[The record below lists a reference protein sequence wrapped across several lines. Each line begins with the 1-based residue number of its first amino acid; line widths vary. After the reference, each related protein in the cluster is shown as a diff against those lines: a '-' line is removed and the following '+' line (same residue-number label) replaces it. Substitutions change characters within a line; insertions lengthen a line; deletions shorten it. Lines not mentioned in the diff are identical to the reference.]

1 MLDRKPLIVLLGVFA
16 WTILESGLF
25 AADPAP
31 KFTAEQIAFYEKD
44 VKPLL
49 QKHCFKCHGAGE
61 KIKGGLSLATRAAIL
76 AGGDTGPIIDWKST
90 DKSLLILAIKNQRP
104 DGGDVMP
111 PSGKMTDAEIAI
123 LIKWV
128 NEKLPV
134 STSDL
139 GTTTTAAPEKSI
151 ITDEAKKYWAYQP
164 IRRPAVPS
172 MAVPSTGHPIDAF
185 IRSKLDAKGLT
196 PNGKADKVVLVRRL
210 YYDLLGLPPTPEQID
225 AFVNDSSANAYEKLV
240 DQLLASPH
248 YGEKWGRH
256 WLDIVRYAETNG
268 YERDG
273 PKPFAWRYRDYVI
286 RSFNADKP
294 YDQFI
299 REQLAGDELPE
310 ESADAIIATGYYRL
324 GLWDDEPADP
334 QQSLFDGYD
343 DLVTVTA
350 QGFLAMTINCARC
363 HDHKKD
369 PILQADYYKL
379 LAFFRDIRPYSD
391 NRDVRSSANMTDIT
405 PVEKRR
411 TYEGEL
417 KERMRKIAEITQ
429 RMVAIENDA
438 IKTMPAED
446 QRASEGIDRPQ
457 VVAKLGKFFTE
468 KQKQDY
474 NRLRR
479 ERDELERRPMPSQEF
494 ALSVNNCDPRP
505 PTVYVLARG
514 NPHSPKESEP
524 CPPGFPTVLGIPDPQ
539 IPPPASN
546 RSRSSGRRTVL
557 ANWIASKS
565 NPLTARVMVNR
576 IWQHHF
582 GRGIVPSPSDF
593 GQLGEPST
601 HPELLD
607 WLASEFMD
615 PTLGQSWSVEGRAWS
630 MKRMH
635 KLILLSE
642 TYQMS
647 SAANAKNLAIDPANN
662 LFWRF
667 NMRRLLAEEVR
678 DSMLAV
684 SGKLKLEQFGPS
696 VFPKIPQEV
705 LAGQSVPGQGWLKT
719 RGGGY
724 DPKNP
729 EEGNRRSIYVC
740 VKRSLQVPILIN
752 HDQADTD
759 SSCPV
764 RYTTTVPTQALGM
777 LNGEFTHEMANALAR
792 QLIAKEP
799 NNLNLRVVR
808 AIRLTTG
815 RTPTAREIAAD
826 VNFIERLK
834 TESKLDDES
843 AMARYTLV
851 LLNTNEF
858 VYLD

>member
-1 MLDRKPLIVLLGVFA
+1 MLKFLRSTAIAVFLA
-16 WTILESGLF
+16 LPAA
-25 AADPAP
+25 AADPIP
-31 KFTAEQIAFYEKD
+31 KFTAEQVAFYEKD

-49 QKHCFKCHGAGE
+49 QKHCFKCHGEGD
-61 KIKGGLSLATRAAIL
+61 KIKGGLSLSTRAGTI
-76 AGGDTGPIIDWKST
+76 AGGDTGSAFDPKSHE
-90 DKSLLILAIKNQRP
+90 KSLLLLAITNKRP
-104 DGGDVMP
+104 DGGEIMP
-111 PSGKMTDAEIAI
+111 PSGKLPDADIAT
-123 LIKWV
+123 LTKWV
-128 NEKLPV
+128 KAQLPY
-134 STSDL
+134 SAADI
-139 GTTTTAAPEKSI
+139 GTTEPAAPEKSI

-164 IRRPAVPS
+164 VKRPEIRNPKSEIRN
-172 MAVPSTGHPIDAF
+172 PIDAF
-185 IRSKLDAKGLT
+185 IREKLDAKGLT
-196 PNGKADKVVLVRRL
+196 ANGPAEKVALVRRL
-210 YYDLLGLPPTPEQID
+210 YYDLLGLPPTPEQVD
-225 AFVNDSSANAYEKLV
+225 AFVNDASPKAYEKLV
-240 DQLLASPH
+240 DELLASPH

-256 WLDIVRYAETNG
+256 WLDVVRYAETNG

-273 PKPFAWRYRDYVI
+273 PKPYAWRYRDYVI

-299 REQLAGDELPE
+299 REQIAGDELPG
-310 ESADAIIATGYYRL
+310 ESPDGIIATGFYRL
-324 GLWDDEPADP
+324 GLWDDEPADA
-334 QQSLFDGYD
+334 QQALFDGYD

-350 QGFLAMTINCARC
+350 QGFLAMTVNCARC

-369 PILQADYYKL
+369 PILQADYYRL

-411 TYEGEL
+411 VYEGEL
-417 KERMRKIAEITQ
+417 KERKEKIAELVKK
-429 RMVAIENDA
+429 MVALEDEA
-438 IKTMPAED
+438 IKTMSAED

-457 VVAKLGKFFTE
+457 VVAKLGKVFTE
-468 KQKQDY
+468 KQKRDY
-474 NRLRR
+474 GRLKQ
-479 ERDELERRPMPSQEF
+479 ERDGLERRPVPSQEF
-494 ALSVNNCDPRP
+494 ALSVSNCDPRP

-514 NPHSPKESEP
+514 NPHAPKEKEP
-524 CPPGFPTVLGIPDPQ
+524 CAPGFPTILGAPDPT
-539 IPPPASN
+539 IPPAKGKTSN
-546 RSRSSGRRTVL
+546 RRTAL
-557 ANWIASKS
+557 ADWLASKS

-576 IWQHHF
+576 LWQHHF

-593 GQLGEPST
+593 GKLGETST

-607 WLASEFMD
+607 WLASEFME
-615 PTLGQSWSVEGRAWS
+615 PTVGQPWSVSGPAWS

-635 KLILLSE
+635 KLMLLSD
-642 TYQMS
+642 TYRMS
-647 SAANAKNLAIDPANN
+647 SAGNARNLAADPANN

-667 NMRRLLAEEVR
+667 NMRRLVAEEVR
-678 DSMLAV
+678 DSILAI

-724 DPKNP
+724 DPRDP
-729 EEGNRRSIYVC
+729 DAGNRRSIYAS

-777 LNGEFTHEMANALAR
+777 LNGEFTNEMAAAFAKR
-792 QLIAKEP
+792 LIADAP
-799 NNLNLRVVR
+799 NDPAKRVSR

-815 RTPTAREIAAD
+815 RTPTEVEISAD
-826 VNFIERLK
+826 VAFVEKLKADHKLGDEPALARL
-834 TESKLDDES
+834 
-843 AMARYTLV
+843 A
-851 LLNTNEF
+851 LLLMNANEF